1 MALITFK
8 IMEKT
13 GTVIKSTGSWY
24 TVKENDQI
32 YNCKIKGKFR
42 TKGFV
47 ATNPLTVGDHVDFI
61 LKKEEDTGLI
71 TKLHDRKN
79 YIIRKSI
86 NLSHKAHIIAANVDH
101 AYIVITIKMPQTHPI
116 FIDRFLVSAE
126 AYNIPTT
133 LVFNKTDI
141 YDESDKK
148 QMQELIDIYS
158 LIGYDSLKV
167 SAKTKEGI
175 DLLKEHLKNKVS
187 VFAGNSGVGK
197 STLVNTID
205 PALKLKTAEI
215 SDYHKKGKHTT
226 TFSEMFEFY
235 FGGYIIDT
243 PGIKG
248 FGLVDLEDENLATYF
263 PEMLKL
269 QGECRFYNCTHTHEP
284 SCAVV
289 EALKDKRISLSRYK
303 SYLSMLEDDSTK
315 YREDIY
321 K

>member
-1 MALITFK
+1 
-8 IMEKT
+8 MEKT
-13 GTVIKSTGSWY
+13 GIVIKSTGSWY
-24 TVKENDQI
+24 TVKEKDQI

-47 ATNPLTVGDHVDFI
+47 ATNPLTVGDSVSFI
-61 LKKEEDTGLI
+61 VQKEEDTGLI
-71 TKLHDRKN
+71 TTLHKRRN

-86 NLSHKAHIIAANVDH
+86 NLSHKAHIIAANVDQ
-101 AYIVITIKMPQTHPI
+101 AFIIVTIKMPETHPI

-126 AYNIPTT
+126 AYSIPTT

-141 YDESDKK
+141 YNDEDLKK
-148 QMQELIDIYS
+148 MQELIDIYRS
-158 LIGYDSLKV
+158 AGYESIKV
-167 SAKTKEGI
+167 SAKEKQGI
-175 DLLKEHLKNKVS
+175 EEFKALLKDKVS

-197 STLVNTID
+197 STLVNVID
-205 PALKLKTAEI
+205 SNLQLQTGEI

-235 FGGYIIDT
+235 FGGSIIDT

-248 FGLVDLEDENLATYF
+248 FGLVDLEDENLSIYF

-284 SCAVV
+284 SCAV
-289 EALKDKRISLSRYK
+289 ISAVKEGGISISRYK
-303 SYLSMLEDDSTK
+303 SYLSMLDEDVGK

>member
-1 MALITFK
+1 
-8 IMEKT
+8 MEKT

-24 TVKENDQI
+24 TVKEKDKV

-47 ATNPLTVGDHVDFI
+47 ATNPLTVGDYVDFI
-61 LKKEEDTGLI
+61 LKKEENTGLI
-71 TKLHDRKN
+71 IKLHKRKN

-86 NLSHKAHIIAANVDH
+86 NLSHKAQIIAANIDCAFLV
-101 AYIVITIKMPQTHPI
+101 VTIKSPETHTI

-133 LVFNKTDI
+133 IVFNKIDI
-141 YDESDKK
+141 YDAADKAR
-148 QMQELIDIYS
+148 MNELIEIYGSVGYNS
-158 LIGYDSLKV
+158 LRV

-175 DLLKEHLKNKVS
+175 GELTALLKNKVS

-197 STLVNTID
+197 STLVNAID

-215 SDYHKKGKHTT
+215 SDYHNKGKHTT

-284 SCAVV
+284 ACAVIKAV
-289 EALKDKRISLSRYK
+289 GDNKINPLRYK
-303 SYLSMLEDDSTK
+303 SYLSMIEDSSEK

>member
-1 MALITFK
+1 
-8 IMEKT
+8 MEKT
-13 GTVIKSTGSWY
+13 GIVIKSTGSWY
-24 TVKENDQI
+24 TVKEKDQI

-47 ATNPLTVGDHVDFI
+47 ATNPLTVGDSVSFI
-61 LKKEEDTGLI
+61 VQKEEDTGLI
-71 TKLHDRKN
+71 TTLHKRKN

-86 NLSHKAHIIAANVDH
+86 NLSHKAHIIAANVDQ
-101 AYIVITIKMPQTHPI
+101 AFIIITIKMHETHPI

-126 AYNIPTT
+126 AYSIPTT
-133 LVFNKTDI
+133 LVFNKIDI
-141 YDESDKK
+141 YNDEDLEKMHK
-148 QMQELIDIYS
+148 LIDIYS
-158 LIGYDSLKV
+158 SVGYQSITV
-167 SAKTKEGI
+167 SAKEKQGI
-175 DLLKEHLKNKVS
+175 EEFKALLKDKVS

-197 STLVNTID
+197 STLVNVID
-205 PALKLKTAEI
+205 SNLQLQTGEI

-235 FGGYIIDT
+235 FGGSIIDT

-248 FGLVDLEDENLATYF
+248 FGLVDLEDENLSIYF

-284 SCAVV
+284 SCAV
-289 EALKDKRISLSRYK
+289 ISAVKEGGISISRYK
-303 SYLSMLEDDSTK
+303 SYLSMLDEDVGK

>member
-1 MALITFK
+1 
-8 IMEKT
+8 MEKT
-13 GTVIKSTGSWY
+13 GIVIKSTGSWY
-24 TVKENDQI
+24 TVKVKDQI
-32 YNCKIKGKFR
+32 FNCKIKGKFR

-47 ATNPLTVGDHVDFI
+47 ATNPLTVGDKVSFI
-61 LKKEEDTGLI
+61 LQKEDDTGLI
-71 TKLHDRKN
+71 TTLHKRKN

-86 NLSHKAHIIAANVDH
+86 NLSHKAHIIAANIDQAFV
-101 AYIVITIKMPQTHPI
+101 IITIKMPETHPI

-133 LVFNKTDI
+133 LVFNKIDI
-141 YDESDKK
+141 YNDEELAK
-148 QMQELIDIYS
+148 MQELIEIYKN
-158 LIGYDSLKV
+158 IGYKSIKV
-167 SAKTKEGI
+167 SAKEKTGI
-175 DLLKEHLKNKVS
+175 DKFKDLLKDKVS

-205 PALKLKTAEI
+205 ENLQLKTGEI

-235 FGGYIIDT
+235 FGGSIIDT

-248 FGLVDLEDENLATYF
+248 FGLVDLEDENLAIYF

-269 QGECRFYNCTHTHEP
+269 QGNCRFYNCTHTHEP
-284 SCAVV
+284 SCAVIKAV
-289 EALKDKRISLSRYK
+289 KNNEISISRYK
-303 SYLSMLEDDSTK
+303 SYLSMLEEDTGK

>member
-1 MALITFK
+1 
-8 IMEKT
+8 MEKT

-24 TVKENDQI
+24 TVKEKDRI

-42 TKGFV
+42 TKGIV
-47 ATNPLTVGDHVDFI
+47 TTNPVSVGDNVDFI
-61 LKKEEDTGLI
+61 VKKEEDTGLI
-71 TKLHDRKN
+71 IRLHKRKN

-86 NLSHKAHIIAANVDH
+86 NLSHKAHIIAANVDQ
-101 AYIVITIKMPQTHPI
+101 AFIVITIKMPETHPV
-116 FIDRFLVSAE
+116 FIDRFLVSAQ

-133 LVFNKTDI
+133 LVFNKMDI
-141 YDESDKK
+141 YDDKDIK
-148 QMQELIDIYS
+148 QMNELIGIYS
-158 LIGYDSLKV
+158 SVGYKSIKV
-167 SAKTKEGI
+167 SAEKEEGI
-175 DLLKEHLKNKVS
+175 EELRKLLKDKVS

-197 STLVNTID
+197 STLVNVID
-205 PALKLKTAEI
+205 PALNLKTAEI
-215 SDYHKKGKHTT
+215 SGYHKKGKHTT

-269 QGECRFYNCTHTHEP
+269 QAECRFYNCTHTHEP
-284 SCAVV
+284 ACAVIKAV
-289 EALKDKRISLSRYK
+289 KENKIGLSRYK
-303 SYLSMLEDDSTK
+303 SYLSMLEDDSGK

>member
-1 MALITFK
+1 
-8 IMEKT
+8 MEKT

-24 TVKENDQI
+24 TVKENDRI

-47 ATNPLTVGDHVDFI
+47 ATNPLTVGDRVDFI
-61 LKKEEDTGLI
+61 VKKEEETGLI

-86 NLSHKAHIIAANVDH
+86 NLSHKAQIIAANVDH
-101 AYIVITIKMPQTHPI
+101 AFLVITIKMPVTHPI

-133 LVFNKTDI
+133 LIFNKTDI
-141 YDESDKK
+141 YDETEREK
-148 QMQELIDIYS
+148 MQELIDIYGS
-158 LIGYDSLKV
+158 VGYDSMKV

-175 DLLKEHLKNKVS
+175 DVLKEQIKNKVS

-205 PALKLKTAEI
+205 PAFKLKTAEI
-215 SDYHKKGKHTT
+215 SEYHKKGKHTT

-248 FGLVDLEDENLATYF
+248 FGLVDLEDENLSTYF

-284 SCAVV
+284 SCAVIMAV
-289 EALKDKRISLSRYK
+289 RENKISLSRYK
-303 SYLSMLEDDSTK
+303 SYLSMLEGDSGK

>member
-1 MALITFK
+1 MGN
-8 IMEKT
+8 T
-13 GTVIKSTGSWY
+13 GIVIKSTGSWY
-24 TVKENDQI
+24 QVKVKNRV

-47 ATNPLTVGDHVDFI
+47 ATNPLAVGDYVDFI

-86 NLSHKAHIIAANVDH
+86 NLSHRAQIIASNVDR
-101 AYIVITIKMPQTHPI
+101 AFLIATIKNPETHPI

-126 AYNIPTT
+126 AYNIPVTII
-133 LVFNKTDI
+133 FNK
-141 YDESDKK
+141 
-148 QMQELIDIYS
+148 IDIYNESDNAQMNELVDLYTS
-158 LIGYDSLKV
+158 LGYGCMQV
-167 SAKTKEGI
+167 SAI
-175 DLLKEHLKNKVS
+175 KNKGLNKLRDKLKGKIN

-197 STLVNTID
+197 STLVNKLD
-205 PALKLKTAEI
+205 RSLDLKTDEI

-226 TFSEMFEFY
+226 TFSEMFEFK

-248 FGLVDLEDENLATYF
+248 FGLVDLEDENLSTYF
-263 PEMLKL
+263 PEMLAL

-284 SCAVV
+284 ACAVV
-289 EALKDKRISLSRYK
+289 DAVKEKKISLSRYK
-303 SYLSMLEDDSTK
+303 SYLSMLESDSEN

-321 K
+321 R

>member
-1 MALITFK
+1 
-8 IMEKT
+8 MEKT
-13 GTVIKSTGSWY
+13 GIVIKSTGSWY
-24 TVKENDQI
+24 TVKVNDRI
-32 YNCKIKGKFR
+32 YNCRIKGRFR

-61 LKKEEDTGLI
+61 VKKEEEAGLI

-86 NLSHKAHIIAANVDH
+86 NLSHKAHIIAANVDQ
-101 AYIVITIKMPQTHPI
+101 AFIVVTVKMPETHPI

-133 LVFNKTDI
+133 LIFNKTDI
-141 YDESDKK
+141 YDKK
-148 QMQELIDIYS
+148 DTQKMEGLIDIYS
-158 LIGYDSLKV
+158 PLGYNCMKV
-167 SAKTKEGI
+167 SAKTKYGI
-175 DLLKEHLKNKVS
+175 ESLKECLKDKVS

-197 STLVNTID
+197 STLVNALD
-205 PALKLKTAEI
+205 PTLNLKAAEI

-226 TFSEMFEFY
+226 TFSEMFAFY
-235 FGGYIIDT
+235 FGGHIVDT

-248 FGLVDLEDENLATYF
+248 FGLVDLEGENLATYF

-284 SCAVV
+284 ACAVV
-289 EALKDKRISLSRYK
+289 QAVKGERVSLSRYK
-303 SYLSMLEDDSTK
+303 SYLSILADDKGK